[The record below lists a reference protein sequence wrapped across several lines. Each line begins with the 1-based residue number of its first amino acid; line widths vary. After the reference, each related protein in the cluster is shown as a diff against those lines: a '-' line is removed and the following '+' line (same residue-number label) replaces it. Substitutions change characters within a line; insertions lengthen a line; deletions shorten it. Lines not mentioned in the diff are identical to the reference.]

1 MGLRAGQ
8 PCRPRGWAVAVRG
21 RPRAGAGGWSGC
33 SRPGRESS
41 RCCPGARLGR
51 RRRLRRADHRG
62 PVRRRPLLAAGH
74 ADPERPDLV
83 EQGVGAHGF
92 AVPHPLSR
100 ASRWRR
106 GRSGSARTAP
116 ATSSSCC
123 CRARPSPPPTATWPP
138 AWSTRRP
145 PTRPDRSP
153 STWSRSSWP
162 PPGSTS
168 PWPLTCSRGRRR
180 PRRWPGAGGRWP
192 GRGPRRR
199 LGRDDRRGGGRRPAG
214 PAGPGGTVVLSTPAS
229 GAAAPPWPPWPRAI
243 RSPWPGP
250 SPPGRRSWRPAAAT
264 PPWSATAGS

>member
-1 MGLRAGQ
+1 VGLRAGQ

-74 ADPERPDLV
+74 RRPGAARPGRA
-83 EQGVGAHGF
+83 GVGAHGF

-162 PPGSTS
+162 PPPGSTS

-180 PRRWPGAGGRWP
+180 PRRWPGAGAVARSGSAP
-192 GRGPRRR
+192 TAGPRRPTR
-199 LGRDDRRGGGRRPAG
+199 WRSSASWAGRSRRARWCCRPRRPG
-214 PAGPGGTVVLSTPAS
+214 PPPRPGPGRPGHRGLVLRHLAGDP
-229 GAAAPPWPPWPRAI
+229 GDQRRQPH
-243 RSPWPGP
+243 PGP
-250 SPPGRRSWRPAAAT
+250 QRPGS
-264 PPWSATAGS
+264 